1 MTKVVKSWWFALMLL
16 PWSNRASAD
25 WTKIDPTL
33 ALTEKDIYDHDEAG

>member
-16 PWSNRASAD
+16 PWTNLASAN
-25 WTKIDPTL
+25 IDPIL